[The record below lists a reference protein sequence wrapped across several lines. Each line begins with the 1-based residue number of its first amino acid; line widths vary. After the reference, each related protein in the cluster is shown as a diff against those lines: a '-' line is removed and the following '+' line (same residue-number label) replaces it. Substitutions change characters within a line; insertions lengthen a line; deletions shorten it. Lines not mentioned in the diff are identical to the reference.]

1 MDSAEQLR
9 DGVTF
14 RPRPLMVAWAG
25 EDLARAEGL
34 RDSLRWRYDP
44 RCAVEVH
51 WGREMIFAMHRQ
63 ERLRVVEL
71 QCEERAAVCPVE
83 ERRSVAEQARIWGQA
98 RRRARQDYSF
108 AKAELAALIEQREV
122 LVASQS
128 WPGYLHGLC
137 RDKSVARAEARA
149 RMAEPGHDPASDPD
163 PKNPVFVDPEGSA
176 FIDAIE
182 GAGGGFAAAAW
193 DGQGAV
199 EGAASP
205 GGKDE
210 PDAPPPAGLSPWR
223 TRVHMARA
231 AGAGPAPELDPAAPL
246 RRGKDEPE
254 ERPGCPATVHPL
266 PGRSA
271 GRPGE
276 GAFGTDG
283 ATRVVATP

>member
-1 MDSAEQLR
+1 MDSAEHLE
-9 DGVTF
+9 DAVTF
-14 RPRPLMVAWAG
+14 RPRPLGVVWAE

-83 ERRSVAEQARIWGQA
+83 ERRSVAEQAKIWGQA

-108 AKAELAALIEQREV
+108 AKAELAALIEQREI

-163 PKNPVFVDPEGSA
+163 PKNPVFVDPAGSA
-176 FIDAIE
+176 FIDGIE
-182 GAGGGFAAAAW
+182 GAEGGFAAAEAW
-193 DGQGAV
+193 DGRGAV
-199 EGAASP
+199 DGTSAY
-205 GGKDE
+205 GGTNE
-210 PDAPPPAGLSPWR
+210 PDAPLAAGPSPWA
-223 TRVHMARA
+223 TRCRMARA
-231 AGAGPAPELDPAAPL
+231 AGTGPAPELDPSAPL
-246 RRGKDEPE
+246 RCGKVEPE
-254 ERPGCPATVHPL
+254 ERRGINLPL
-266 PGRSA
+266 R
-271 GRPGE
+271 
-276 GAFGTDG
+276 
-283 ATRVVATP
+283 

>member
-1 MDSAEQLR
+1 METAEHPG
-9 DGVTF
+9 DVVTF

-25 EDLARAEGL
+25 EDLARGEGL

-63 ERLRVVEL
+63 ERLRGLEL
-71 QCEERAAVCPVE
+71 QCEERAAGCPVE
-83 ERRSVAEQARIWGQA
+83 ERRSVAEQAKIWGQA
-98 RRRARQDYSF
+98 RRRARQDYGY
-108 AKAELAALIEQREV
+108 AKIELAALIEQREV

-137 RDKSVARAEARA
+137 RDKSLAREQARS

-182 GAGGGFAAAAW
+182 GPGGGFAAAAAW
-193 DGQGAV
+193 DGQGTA

-210 PDAPPPAGLSPWR
+210 PDAPPSPGPSPWR
-223 TRVHMARA
+223 TRCRRRPR
-231 AGAGPAPELDPAAPL
+231 AGARPFGAA
-246 RRGKDEPE
+246 
-254 ERPGCPATVHPL
+254 L
-266 PGRSA
+266 PR
-271 GRPGE
+271 
-276 GAFGTDG
+276 
-283 ATRVVATP
+283 

>member
-1 MDSAEQLR
+1 MDSAEQSG
-9 DGVTF
+9 DAVTF

-63 ERLRVVEL
+63 ERLRVLEL
-71 QCEERAAVCPVE
+71 QCEERAAGCPVE

-98 RRRARQDYSF
+98 RRRARQDYGY

-137 RDKSVARAEARA
+137 RDKSVARAEARE
-149 RMAEPGHDPASDPD
+149 RMAEPGHDPAADPD
-163 PKNPVFVDPEGSA
+163 PRNPVFVDPEGSA
-176 FIDAIE
+176 FIDGIE
-182 GAGGGFAAAAW
+182 GPGGGFAAAAAW

-199 EGAASP
+199 EGASAC
-205 GGKDE
+205 GKDE
-210 PDAPPPAGLSPWR
+210 PDAPPSPGLSPWR
-223 TRVHMARA
+223 TRCRMARA
-231 AGAGPAPELDPAAPL
+231 AGTGPAPELDPSAPL
-246 RRGKDEPE
+246 HRGKDEPE
-254 ERPGCPATVHPL
+254 ERPGAPLDVHSLPA
-266 PGRSA
+266 RSA
-271 GRPGE
+271 TRAVE
-276 GAFGTDG
+276 M
-283 ATRVVATP
+283 ATTE